1 MLSPSSD
8 VEEKEPNESV
18 VSESALPETESPSEV
33 SKQEPSSLESPS
45 TADSLEPLPNSS
57 IPSVSPKSLSMDLTE
72 NSANMN
78 EICPTDQLPPSDVTP
93 SQQPVDPQQPLAI
106 PPQQPTSPQQSA
118 IPQQQQPAIPQQQ
131 PVPPQQQSAIPQQQS
146 AIPQQQ
152 SAIPQQQSA
161 IPQQQSAIPQQQS
174 AIPQQQSAI
183 PQQQSAI
190 PQQQPVPPQQQP
202 VPPQQQPPAIPS
214 FVPSISPPVFPEPNS
229 NLGPSNALVTTTP
242 SSQNSSSY
250 SYPSTLQASYPYPPQ
265 TPPFYPYSSFINLI
279 PSTPCNLGF
288 RLSTGSSFN
297 LSIEANNDNT
307 VSLFIPELGINMSMQ
322 ILNHHD
328 SLIGLSLP
336 SVPMATPVDL
346 PLFSRPPSMTYNP
359 SMDYSPYSSSFT
371 PYTPSPLNQMTVNP
385 QPPASSKDSFE
396 SPSPL
401 SSLNYNNLDI
411 SSVDPCIREFIHQH
425 QLEAIYPFVLKYV

>member
-131 PVPPQQQSAIPQQQS
+131 PVPPQQQ
-146 AIPQQQ
+146 
-152 SAIPQQQSA
+152 
-161 IPQQQSAIPQQQS
+161 
-174 AIPQQQSAI
+174 
-183 PQQQSAI
+183 
-190 PQQQPVPPQQQP
+190 PVPP
-202 VPPQQQPPAIPS
+202 QQPPAIPS

-250 SYPSTLQASYPYPPQ
+250 SYTSKLPASYPYPPQ
-265 TPPFYPYSSFINLI
+265 TPSFYPYSSFINLI

-288 RLSTGSSFN
+288 ILSTGSSFN

-346 PLFSRPPSMTYNP
+346 PLFSRPPSITYNP
-359 SMDYSPYSSSFT
+359 SMDYSPYSSSLP